1 MRRIPCNLGIML
13 VIFLFVG
20 CGSQPHDHGA
30 KEAPS
35 MPPQDS
41 GAGKNM
47 KGRIP
52 PQPGKAPA
60 NK

>member
-1 MRRIPCNLGIML
+1 MKSILRNLGTIPF
-13 VIFLFVG
+13 VFLLVG
-20 CGSQPHDHGA
+20 CGSEVSSPMA
-30 KEAPS
+30 KDGPS

-52 PQPGKAPA
+52 PQTGKTPA